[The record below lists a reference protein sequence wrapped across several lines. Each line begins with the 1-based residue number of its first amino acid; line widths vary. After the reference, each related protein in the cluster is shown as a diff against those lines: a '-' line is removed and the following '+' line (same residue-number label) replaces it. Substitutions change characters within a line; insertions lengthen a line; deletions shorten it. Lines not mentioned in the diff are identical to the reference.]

1 MSNPRLNIDAGVLL
15 ICLDLQRTHLGGEPV
30 SRRGDDRVAV
40 CARLLASAR
49 RAGWSIVHAHRLL
62 GPGRDHEEASIPGF
76 EPLPSEAVF
85 FRHEAS
91 ALSNPRL
98 AEIVRGA
105 REGQVLIAGFDL
117 RTSGVATALDAFN
130 HGVQVTLVRDAVWAA
145 PCGGGETAASEPA
158 LWEVVTPFARVARI
172 ATVLAQVPNPLCVAN
187 DV

>member
-1 MSNPRLNIDAGVLL
+1 MSNPRLHLDTGVLL
-15 ICLDLQRTHLGGEPV
+15 LCLDLQRTHLGGEPV
-30 SRRGDDRVAV
+30 SQRGDDRVGA

-49 RAGWSIVHAHRLL
+49 RAGWSIVHAHRVL
-62 GPGRDHEEASIPGF
+62 GPGRDYEEAPIPGF

-85 FRHEAS
+85 FRREAS

-105 REGQVLIAGFDL
+105 CEGQVLIAGFDL

-130 HGVQVTLVRDAVWAA
+130 HGVQVTLVRGAVWAA
-145 PCGGGETAASEPA
+145 RGGGGTAASEPA
-158 LWEVVTPFARVARI
+158 LWEVVTPFACVARI

-187 DV
+187 DA